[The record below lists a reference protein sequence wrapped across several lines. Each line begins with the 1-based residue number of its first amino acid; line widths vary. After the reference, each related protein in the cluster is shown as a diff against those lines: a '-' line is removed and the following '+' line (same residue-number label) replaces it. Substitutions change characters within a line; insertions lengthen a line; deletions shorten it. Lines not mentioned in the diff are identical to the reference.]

1 MKRENLGY
9 LLAGLG
15 FFAMM
20 SMTINQGSVDHRI
33 TGSSGVHL
41 NVPARPSATI
51 LVKGTDKMYEYFK
64 KGYQVQQ
71 VADGGTTQ
79 PQFMNFLMV
88 KY

>member
-1 MKRENLGY
+1 
-9 LLAGLG
+9 
-15 FFAMM
+15 
-20 SMTINQGSVDHRI
+20 
-33 TGSSGVHL
+33 
-41 NVPARPSATI
+41 
-51 LVKGTDKMYEYFK
+51 MYEYLK

>member
-1 MKRENLGY
+1 MKKENLGY

-15 FFAMM
+15 FFVMM

-51 LVKGTDKMYEYFK
+51 LVKGTDKMYEYLK

-71 VADGGTTQ
+71 VADGGNTQ
-79 PQFMNFLMV
+79 PQFINFLMV